1 MKLERQNMSI
11 GQKMVTV
18 KSLDNVSAT
27 YLKSGKEVIFQNGL
41 ITLPENEA
49 NELLG
54 RPNKRYMKYDPTSP
68 VMTKTPQPSFE
79 NLEMEFSGLITDP
92 FKLPNMLAWL
102 RQKVSIVEPML
113 YEAQLKSGGQFIGQH
128 EAITRANDQRGNIL
142 NDGGAQQGSVDEM
155 KVDGDDTVSQAQETL
170 EKAKAALGGK
180 QPEVKTTDPRPTR
193 K

>member
-1 MKLERQNMSI
+1 M
-11 GQKMVTV
+11 TV

-54 RPNKRYMKYDPTSP
+54 RPNKRYMKYDPASP

-113 YEAQLKSGGQFIGQH
+113 YEAQMKSGGQFIGQH
-128 EAITRANDQRGNIL
+128 EALTRANDQRGIISE
-142 NDGGAQQGSVDEM
+142 GGAQQGQVDEM
-155 KVDGDDTVSQAQETL
+155 NVDGDDAVTKAKETL
-170 EKAKAALGGK
+170 EKAKTALGDK
-180 QPEVKTTDPRPTR
+180 PSETKTQDPRPTR